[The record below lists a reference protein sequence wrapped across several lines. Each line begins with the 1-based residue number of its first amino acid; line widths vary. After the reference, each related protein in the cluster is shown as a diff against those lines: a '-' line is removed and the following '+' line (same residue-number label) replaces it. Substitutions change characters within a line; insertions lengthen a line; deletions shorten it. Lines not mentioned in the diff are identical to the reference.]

1 MFASSAVQRGCEP
14 RSGQIKDNEIGIYC
28 FSTKHAA
35 LRSKNKNGWLGI
47 RVMCPSGETCLTV
60 GCYCG
65 ELTLKKSNSTC

>member
-35 LRSKNKNGWLGI
+35 LRSKNKNGWLFNAKLDI
-47 RVMCPSGETCLTV
+47 YSYIMARNKMHFDEIMLMMISAW
-60 GCYCG
+60 Y
-65 ELTLKKSNSTC
+65 